1 MTEAYKRNG
10 TTLTDLYKT
19 LCSNVISNL
28 NLVPSSLSV
37 TVEHPRYLQ
46 TYLFYNFK
54 GLMCFIYVVIVCLQP
69 IHI

>member
-1 MTEAYKRNG
+1 MTEACKRIG

-28 NLVPSSLSV
+28 DLVPSSLSA
-37 TVEHPRYLQ
+37 TVELPRYLQ
-46 TYLFYNFK
+46 TYLLYYFK
-54 GLMCFIYVVIVCLQP
+54 GLMCFTYVVIVCLQP